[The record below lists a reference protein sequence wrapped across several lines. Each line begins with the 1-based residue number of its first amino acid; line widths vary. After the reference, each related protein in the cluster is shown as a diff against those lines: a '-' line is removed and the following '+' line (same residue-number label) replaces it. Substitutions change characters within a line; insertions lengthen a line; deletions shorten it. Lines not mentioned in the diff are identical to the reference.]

1 MAYATLTQFKQLA
14 NKATSTASEDAAIT
28 LYLAAATENIDRAL
42 NVYADGCEYFNAA
55 VAATARQFPGS
66 GGYTL
71 RIPACIEITSVE
83 TRNNPDDTWETMDAG
98 DYTPASGSPRAPQ
111 FYRLPYT
118 LLVAE
123 EPFPKYSIGKGHH
136 PTVRITARWGYSD
149 SPPNDIVAACVEQA
163 SRWYKRAQSAMADTL
178 ADGDVGTLIYTRA
191 LDPDIERKL
200 LHGRYTVPTI
210 GKH

>member
-55 VAATARQFPGS
+55 AAATARQFPGS

-111 FYRLPYT
+111 FYRPPYT
-118 LLVAE
+118 LIVAE
-123 EPFPKYSIGKGHH
+123 EPFPKYSIGKGYH
-136 PTVRITARWGYSD
+136 PTVQITARWGYSD

-163 SRWYKRAQSAMADTL
+163 ARWYKRAQSAMADTL

-200 LHGRYTVPTI
+200 IHGRYTVPTI

>member
-55 VAATARQFPGS
+55 AAATARTFPGT
-66 GGYTL
+66 GGYSM
-71 RIPACIEITSVE
+71 RIPACIAITSVE
-83 TRNNPDDTWETMDAG
+83 TRNSPSEAWETMSAD
-98 DYTPASGSPRAPQ
+98 DWTPASGSPRAPQ
-111 FYRLPYT
+111 YYRVPYT
-118 LLVAE
+118 LIVTQDLLPRYA
-123 EPFPKYSIGKGHH
+123 YGDGYH
-136 PTVRITARWGYSD
+136 PTVQITARWGYSD
-149 SPPNDIVAACVEQA
+149 SPPSDIVAACVEQA
-163 SRWYKRAQSAMADTL
+163 ARWYKRAQSAMADTL

-200 LHGRYTVPTI
+200 IHGRYTVPTI
-210 GKH
+210 GAH